1 MERVVKILAQRS
13 VCKQVSCTQSILQD
27 LLMCDTNF
35 GRNQQ
40 TVLQY
45 ILKAKFYGIYA
56 RQSISTIQF
65 D

>member
-1 MERVVKILAQRS
+1 MERVVKLLAQRS
-13 VCKQVSCTQSILQD
+13 VLKQVSGTQSILQD

-45 ILKAKFYGIYA
+45 ILKAKFYAMCA
-56 RQSISTIQF
+56 RQSISAIQF